1 MLNCSWTYQLNPSQ
15 SNNAYIFPGFGL
27 GLVIS
32 GAIRVHD
39 DMLLAACK
47 LQTFLMLSYKSY
59 LAATFSFIRF
69 SRLFSS
75 ILTFRLTETSCKIA
89 EALAEQ
95 VTEENF
101 QKGLIFPP
109 FTNIR
114 KISAHIAA
122 KVAAKVYELGM
133 FHLLYP
139 LKKKNNNEII
149 LARSTCPKIS
159 HWENK
164 KTKASLLKKYEA
176 F

>member
-1 MLNCSWTYQLNPSQ
+1 M
-15 SNNAYIFPGFGL
+15 
-27 GLVIS
+27 
-32 GAIRVHD
+32 HD

-47 LQTFLMLSYKSY
+47 LQAFLMLSYKSY
-59 LAATFSFIRF
+59 LAATFSFIRL
-69 SRLFSS
+69 SCLFSS

-133 FHLLYP
+133 FLIFFIHW
-139 LKKKNNNEII
+139 KKKNNNEII
-149 LARSTCPKIS
+149 HARRKCP
-159 HWENK
+159 NL
-164 KTKASLLKKYEA
+164 SLRKQEDKSFPVKEI
-176 F
+176 